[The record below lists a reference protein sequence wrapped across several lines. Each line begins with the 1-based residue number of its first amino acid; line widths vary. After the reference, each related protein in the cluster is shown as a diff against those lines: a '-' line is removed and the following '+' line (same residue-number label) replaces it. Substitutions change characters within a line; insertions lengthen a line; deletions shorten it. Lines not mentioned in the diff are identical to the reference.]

1 MRILSVSEFSKYCN
15 DVSPVC
21 YIYATDN
28 QSDKYSHTMKMTLRF
43 SKVIINLKPDR
54 ICFMNELDKLFFEC
68 VKEVHMF
75 DDKPSIGTVFSI
87 ICMDGGNEVAYTFI
101 AD

>member
-1 MRILSVSEFSKYCN
+1 MRILSVSEFSKYCS

-28 QSDKYSHTMKMTLRF
+28 QGDKYSHTMKMTLRF
-43 SKVIINLKPDR
+43 SRVIINLKPDR
-54 ICFMNELDKLFFEC
+54 ICFMNELDKLSFEC
-68 VKEVHMF
+68 VKEVRMF

-87 ICMDGGNEVAYTFI
+87 VCKECGNDVAYTFI